1 MDRCRYVYRCC
12 PNLCIADE
20 GGGEEGEF
28 AAPLCTIPPDHEA
41 ITVGFCNNTVTICES
56 MEGVIYHPGRTHAD
70 ARMSVHGIADGIA
83 MRDSRASIAAA
94 HLSPRV
100 QTCEALQYPIT

>member
-1 MDRCRYVYRCC
+1 
-12 PNLCIADE
+12 
-20 GGGEEGEF
+20 
-28 AAPLCTIPPDHEA
+28 
-41 ITVGFCNNTVTICES
+41 